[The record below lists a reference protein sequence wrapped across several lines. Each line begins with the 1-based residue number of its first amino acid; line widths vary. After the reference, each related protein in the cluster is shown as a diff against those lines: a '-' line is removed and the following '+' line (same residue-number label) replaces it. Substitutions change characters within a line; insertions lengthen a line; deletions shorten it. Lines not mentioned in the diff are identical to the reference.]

1 MIDRD
6 DGLRTFLFSERPELR
21 KRRGFSHGTRKCTDR
36 QLGTR
41 QLPLRLFRLRGL
53 RSKLGTNTMIDRD
66 DGLRTFLF
74 SERPELRKRRGFSHG
89 TRKCTDRQ
97 LGTRQLPLRLFRL
110 RGLRSKLG
118 TNTMIDRD
126 DGLR

>member
-21 KRRGFSHGTRKCTDR
+21 KRRGFSHGTRKCTDG

-41 QLPLRLFRLRGL
+41 QLHLRLFRLRGL

-66 DGLRTFLF
+66 DGLR
-74 SERPELRKRRGFSHG
+74 
-89 TRKCTDRQ
+89 
-97 LGTRQLPLRLFRL
+97 
-110 RGLRSKLG
+110 
-118 TNTMIDRD
+118 
-126 DGLR
+126 